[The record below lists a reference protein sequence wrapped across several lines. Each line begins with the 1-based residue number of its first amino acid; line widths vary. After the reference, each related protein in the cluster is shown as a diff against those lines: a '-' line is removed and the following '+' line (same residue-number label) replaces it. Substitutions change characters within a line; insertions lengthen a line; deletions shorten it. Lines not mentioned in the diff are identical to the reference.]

1 MIKAA
6 LGRLIS
12 GHGVASGQ
20 STKDTRFPQGTIRL
34 QELAFRQRGF
44 DLASYFKNS
53 FVHGTLNIRFARG
66 VTAIRRPDLVFR
78 DVSWTEFF
86 PPENFFLSQ
95 CVVRFAS
102 REFRGLIYIPDPAT
116 KPDHF
121 QDARTVEVIAEPIP
135 GLKCGDTLEVIFD
148 SDAISIE

>member
-20 STKDTRFPQGTIRL
+20 STKDARFPEGTISL
-34 QELAFRQRGF
+34 QERVFRERGF
-44 DLASYFKNS
+44 DLPSYFKGP
-53 FVHGTLNIRFARG
+53 FVRGTLNIRFAEG
-66 VTAIRRPDLVFR
+66 VVAIRRPDFVFR

-95 CVVRFAS
+95 CVVKFAS

-121 QDARTVEVIAEPIP
+121 QDAQTVEVIAETIP
-135 GLKCGDTLEVIFD
+135 GLKYGDTLEVIFD
-148 SDAISIE
+148 SDAVDIE